1 VGRKYRRSKS
11 RVMIVPNQSNLKVHF
26 AGAEQTDFSY
36 CLSKGANVKY
46 FLFTVFGFIANSL
59 GIKHGG
65 YWKGTPI
72 FKEFSNFNTRHS
84 IMDSGLF
91 TLMFGAHAGKRT
103 EKEIEVWYNALI
115 KFVLDNDVR
124 SSCVEVDCQKILGTS
139 KAWELRERM
148 RNDLPNN
155 RIINVFHKEDGQ
167 NGLERM
173 IEFSDYIAISV
184 PELRSLKQK
193 KYTYQI
199 AHFIK
204 NKKPNIDIHL
214 LGCTEKQML
223 KDLNFCSTSD
233 STSWLQIN
241 RYGNI
246 GGKKEKN
253 IIRSKMVEFDK
264 VVLDMGERYGKEI
277 TPNRLRYYSNYILSA
292 KYNKQIYNTY
302 AGNQD

>member
-1 VGRKYRRSKS
+1 
-11 RVMIVPNQSNLKVHF
+11 MIVDNQSNIKVHF

-36 CLSKGANVKY
+36 CLANGAEIKY
-46 FLFTVFGFIANSL
+46 FLFTVFGFIAHKLN
-59 GIKHGG
+59 IKHGG
-65 YWKGTPI
+65 FWKGTPV
-72 FKEFSNFNTRHS
+72 FKEFESFGTRHS

-103 EKEIEVWYNALI
+103 EKEIEVWYNALVN
-115 KFVLDNDVR
+115 FVLENKVQ
-124 SSCVEVDCQKILGTS
+124 SSCVEVDCQKILGID

-148 RNDLPNN
+148 KKDLPNN

-167 NGLERM
+167 KGLERM
-173 IEFSDYIAISV
+173 IEFSDYIAVSV

-193 KYTYQI
+193 KYTYDI
-199 AHFIK
+199 ANFIK
-204 NKKPNIDIHL
+204 NKKPSIDIHL

-223 KDLNFCSTSD
+223 KDLSFCSTSD

-241 RYGNI
+241 RYGSLGNN
-246 GGKKEKN
+246 KEKN

-264 VVLDMGERYGKEI
+264 VVIEMGNKYNKQI
-277 TPNRLRYYSNYILSA
+277 TPNRLRYYSNYILSG
-292 KYNKQIYNTY
+292 KYNKQIYNNY